1 MRLVFAMV
9 LQEMMESLQGD
20 DAATEK
26 FDGTAKEAKLV
37 SCRMPNRVAAVVE
50 SSPPVCR
57 LGPWVVDCA
66 SGSLDCASGS
76 LDYM

>member
-20 DAATEK
+20 DAATERS
-26 FDGTAKEAKLV
+26 DVTTEEAKLV
-37 SCRMPNRVAAVVE
+37 SCEMPNKVTAVVE

-57 LGPWVVDCA
+57 LGP
-66 SGSLDCASGS
+66 
-76 LDYM
+76 